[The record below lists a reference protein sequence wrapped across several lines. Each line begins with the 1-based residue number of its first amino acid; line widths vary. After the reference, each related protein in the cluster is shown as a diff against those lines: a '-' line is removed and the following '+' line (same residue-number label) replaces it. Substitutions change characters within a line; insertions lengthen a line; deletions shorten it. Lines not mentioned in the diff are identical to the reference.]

1 MTSCAWVV
9 ARAATQV
16 VAGGSH
22 VRLIADCLI
31 AECLIAECLIAVAV
45 MRAAGVAAM
54 AVVVGVERR

>member
-22 VRLIADCLI
+22 VRLI